1 MKPITLLLASL
12 MTITGA
18 ETRDTPDKIGPKEES
33 HTLRI
38 TARVLTEDGKPL
50 ENADV
55 HVGIENFNDFKD
67 GRNDIRGN
75 TIKGQADCGHR
86 SIGNEAER

>member
-1 MKPITLLLASL
+1 

-18 ETRDTPDKIGPKEES
+18 ETRDIPDKFGPKEES